1 MNRSYLTKFGSF
13 LATLWVSSSVFAFNP
28 LGDLNKSLEGLS
40 DALKGAQQP
49 PSEDKGDKNQP
60 AQAPG
65 QQPKPTGP
73 AGFAIPAL
81 GGAQPGGGGM
91 FSQMAELEKETNRG
105 PVGRLQLGFNQIGAV
120 FGGYPTRL
128 PINDPKVQYLG
139 QIIRTL
145 AGGSRLPYP
154 YRGWLAVVVNGPG
167 DASAAAGG
175 LVLVQTGLFSIA
187 QTEDELA
194 AVLAHELAHVEID
207 HSGWDFKMREGS
219 KVFDSLISG
228 PDKSSGMTLAQSMYA
243 VGTMR
248 GYSVQAEVEADERA
262 LELLEAAGYNPYA
275 LLRVIERITG
285 EKAKPIT
292 GVRYAYIQE
301 VKAKGANEAGGG
313 NKYPAERATLL
324 LEALKQRNLTDTQD
338 HPARTE
344 RFKKIMGS

>member
-1 MNRSYLTKFGSF
+1 MKIIRTSRMFAL
-13 LATLWVSSSVFAFNP
+13 LVATTFSSMSFAFNP
-28 LGDLNKSLEGLS
+28 LGDLNKGLKGLS
-40 DALKGAQQP
+40 DALKGAEQP
-49 PSEDKGDKNQP
+49 EKKSDDKEEQPENSERSNLPGLPSGL
-60 AQAPG
+60 
-65 QQPKPTGP
+65 
-73 AGFAIPAL
+73 AIPGL
-81 GGAQPGGGGM
+81 GGGPVGAGDM
-91 FSQMAELEKETNRG
+91 FSKTAELERETNRG
-105 PVGRLQLGFNQIGAV
+105 PVGRLQLGFNQIGSV
-120 FGGYPTRL
+120 YGGYPTRL
-128 PINDPKVQYLG
+128 SANDPKVKYIG

-145 AGGSRLPYP
+145 AGGSRVPYP

-175 LVLVQTGLFSIA
+175 LILVQSGLFSIA

-219 KVFDSLISG
+219 KVFDSLMSG
-228 PDKSSGMTLAQSMYA
+228 SDKSAGMTLAQSMYA

-262 LELLEAAGYNPYA
+262 LELLESAGYNPYA

-301 VKAKGANEAGGG
+301 VKARGANEAGGG

-324 LEALKQRNLTDTQD
+324 LEALRERGLSDTQD

-344 RFKKIMGS
+344 RFKRIVGG

>member
-1 MNRSYLTKFGSF
+1 MTF
-13 LATLWVSSSVFAFNP
+13 SSVSLAFNP
-28 LGDLNKSLEGLS
+28 LGDLNKGLQGLS
-40 DALKGAQQP
+40 DALKGGEQSEKDKDDKEKTGQP
-49 PSEDKGDKNQP
+49 QERSTLPGLPSGL
-60 AQAPG
+60 
-65 QQPKPTGP
+65 
-73 AGFAIPAL
+73 AIPAL
-81 GGAQPGGGGM
+81 GGGQPGSGNM
-91 FSQMAELEKETNRG
+91 LSKMAELERVTNRG
-105 PVGRLQLGFNQIGAV
+105 PVGKLQLGFNQIGSV
-120 FGGYPTRL
+120 YGGYPTRL
-128 PINDPKVQYLG
+128 SPDDPKAQYIG

-145 AGGSRLPYP
+145 AGGSRVPYP

-175 LVLVQTGLFSIA
+175 LILVQSGLFSIA

-228 PDKSSGMTLAQSMYA
+228 SDKGAGMTLAQSMYA

-324 LEALKQRNLTDTQD
+324 LEALRERNLSDTQD

-344 RFKKIMGS
+344 RFKRIIGG